1 MTYLDTIATEL
12 RSGRRLDARDA
23 LWLLTEAPLLPLG
36 ALAHE
41 ERCRRHPADR
51 VTFVVDANPNYT
63 NVCDTYCTFCAF
75 YRPPGHAEGWTHSPE
90 ALVERV
96 RPAVGRGAT
105 RLLLQ
110 GGHNPELP
118 LSYYLE
124 LIASLRAAY
133 PTVELHMFSPPEV
146 RAIAR
151 FAELPVREVL
161 RRFHAAGLRSL
172 PGGGAE
178 ILSDRV
184 RRRVS
189 PLKGTP
195 DEWID
200 VMRAAHQL
208 GFRTTATMMY
218 GHVETDEDVIE
229 HLVRLRDLQDETG
242 GFFAFIPWSFK
253 RGETPLSS
261 AVGQDAGPGRYLRIL
276 AVARLFL
283 DNVAHVQCSW
293 FSEGEKAGQ
302 LGLRFGADD
311 FGGTLIE
318 ENVLR
323 AAGHANATS
332 TDRVVRVIR
341 AAGFV
346 PVQRTTLYETVVVHE
361 PDDDPGDEDANHH
374 QAAPQPGVA
383 EAHA

>member
-1 MTYLDTIATEL
+1 MTYFDTISNEL
-12 RSGRRLDARDA
+12 QSGRRLDARDA

-36 ALAHE
+36 ALAHG
-41 ERCRRHPADR
+41 ERCRLHPADR
-51 VTFVVDANPNYT
+51 VTFVIDANPNYT

-75 YRPPGHAEGWTHSPE
+75 YRPPGHAEGYVHSPE
-90 ALVERV
+90 EMVERV
-96 RPAVGRGAT
+96 RPAIARGAT

-110 GGHNPELP
+110 GGHNPDLP
-118 LSYYLE
+118 FSYYLD
-124 LIASLRAAY
+124 LVRALRAAH
-133 PTVELHMFSPPEV
+133 PRVELHMFSPSEI

-151 FAELPVREVL
+151 FSSQTVREVL
-161 RRFHAAGLRSL
+161 RSFYDAGLRTL

-195 DEWID
+195 EEWID

-208 GFRTTATMMY
+208 GYRTTATMMY
-218 GHVETDEDVIE
+218 GHVEQPEDVIE

-253 RGETPLSS
+253 RGTTPLSS
-261 AVGQDAGPGRYLRIL
+261 AVAEDAGPGRYLRTL
-276 AVARLFL
+276 AVSRLYL
-283 DNVAHVQCSW
+283 DNVPHVQCSW

-302 LGLRFGADD
+302 LGLQFGADD
-311 FGGTLIE
+311 FGGTLLE

-323 AAGHANATS
+323 AAGHDNATS
-332 TDRVVRVIR
+332 ADRVAQVIR

-346 PVQRTTLYETVVVHE
+346 PVQRTTLYEDIGVYPPARAMQEAPFAGASEVH
-361 PDDDPGDEDANHH
+361 A
-374 QAAPQPGVA
+374 
-383 EAHA
+383 

>member
-1 MTYLDTIATEL
+1 MTYFDTIATEL

-23 LWLLTEAPLLPLG
+23 LWLLTDAPLLPLG

-41 ERCRRHPADR
+41 DRCRRHPADR
-51 VTFVVDANPNYT
+51 VTFVVDGNPNYT

-75 YRPPGHAEGWTHSPE
+75 YRPPGHAEGWTLDPQ
-90 ALVERV
+90 AMVERV
-96 RPAVGRGAT
+96 RPAVAQGAT

-110 GGHNPELP
+110 GGHNPDLP
-118 LSYYLE
+118 FEYYLD
-124 LIASLRAAY
+124 LVKALRTAY
-133 PTVELHMFSPPEV
+133 PDLELHVFSPPEI

-151 FAELPVREVL
+151 FSGSSVRDVL
-161 RRFHAAGLRSL
+161 RRFREAGLRTL

-178 ILSDRV
+178 VLSDRV
-184 RRRVS
+184 RRRIS
-189 PLKGTP
+189 PLKGTAA
-195 DEWID
+195 DWID
-200 VMRAAHQL
+200 VMRTAHQL

-218 GHVETDEDVIE
+218 GHVDRPEDQVE
-229 HLVRLRDLQDETG
+229 HLARLRDLQDETG

-261 AVGQDAGPGRYLRIL
+261 AVAQDAGPGRYLRIL

-283 DNVAHVQCSW
+283 DNVDHVQASW

-311 FGGTLIE
+311 FGGTLLE

-323 AAGHANATS
+323 AAGHENRTTAE
-332 TDRVVRVIR
+332 RVARVIR
-341 AAGFV
+341 DAGFE
-346 PVQRTTLYETVVVHE
+346 PVQRTTLYETLEVHT
-361 PDDDPGDEDANHH
+361 PVPAPCDAR
-374 QAAPQPGVA
+374 APE